1 LEFVDSINRS
11 VISGL
16 KWVTVSRVLAQALT
30 WINTFFV
37 IRLLS
42 PTDFGLAA
50 LAGIFANF
58 LSLMNELGFSV
69 TLVRWQIRDEETL
82 RHVFGALLL
91 VGIVFTLGLLL
102 AAPVFGVLTKEP
114 RIVPLI
120 RFISIQF
127 LTMSFAVIPQARLS
141 MDMRFK
147 QLGIAD
153 VIASV
158 MGAAVTLVVALRGGG
173 AWSLI
178 VGTVALTVSRTV
190 LLNIFSSSLRAP
202 RLQWAKLR
210 HLAGFSGLVLL
221 EKTLWYWYMQIDSF
235 VVGRFLGAAELGVYA
250 VGRQLTNI
258 PLERAMGII
267 NSVAL
272 PAFSLVQGDR
282 DRVRAGYLK
291 ILRLGAAYAF
301 PVFWGLAAVSDPL
314 VRLVIGAKWIASVM
328 VIQLLCI
335 SMPLRML
342 NSFTAAA
349 VTAIG
354 RQDVNIKSLL
364 LAIVVLPSSVLIGC
378 RWGVTGVAA
387 AWAIAF
393 PLVYLFNASLVRG
406 ALDITLREMFIA
418 VSPPAAAGATMVLAT
433 ITLNRLCL
441 DSLSPLLHTAVAVPF
456 GAAVFIATL
465 WALSRE
471 AALEMLSFARNFA
484 SSER

>member
-1 LEFVDSINRS
+1 MNSINRS
-11 VISGL
+11 VTSGL
-16 KWVTVSRVLAQALT
+16 KWVTISRALAQALT
-30 WINTFFV
+30 WANTFFV
-37 IRLLS
+37 IRLIS

-58 LSLMNELGFSV
+58 LALLNELGFSV
-69 TLVRWQIRDEETL
+69 TLIRWQTRDEETL

-91 VGIVFTLGLLL
+91 MGAVFTLGLFL

-114 RIVPLI
+114 RVVPLI

-147 QLGIAD
+147 QLGITD
-153 VIASV
+153 VVASV
-158 MGAAVTLVVALRGGG
+158 MGAAGTLLLALNGGG
-173 AWSLI
+173 EWSLI
-178 VGTVALTVSRTV
+178 VGTVVLTVSRTI
-190 LLNIFSSSLRAP
+190 LLNLYSSSIRTP
-202 RLQWAKLR
+202 RLQFSKLR

-221 EKTLWYWYMQIDSF
+221 ERTLWYWYMQIDSF
-235 VVGRFLGAAELGVYA
+235 VVGRFLGAAELGIYA

-272 PAFSLVQGDR
+272 PAFSLVQD
-282 DRVRAGYLK
+282 DLSRVRAGYLK

-301 PVFWGLAAVSDPL
+301 PVFWGLAVVSEPL
-314 VRLVIGAKWIASVM
+314 VRLVIGVKWIASVI

-364 LAIVVLPSSVLIGC
+364 LAILVIPSGVLVGC
-378 RWGVTGVAA
+378 HWGVSGVAA
-387 AWAIAF
+387 GWAIAF
-393 PLVYLFNASLVRG
+393 PIVYVFNASLVRS
-406 ALDITLREMFIA
+406 ALNITLRDMFVA
-418 VSPPAAAGATMVLAT
+418 VSPSAISAVTMGVVTIGVSKIWLNAMPPLVHTAIAVPLGATVF
-433 ITLNRLCL
+433 ITTLWF
-441 DSLSPLLHTAVAVPF
+441 LSR
-456 GAAVFIATL
+456 GAA
-465 WALSRE
+465 R
-471 AALEMLSFARNFA
+471 EMLSFARDVA
-484 SSER
+484 SRSR